1 MKRVCS
7 LCLSL
12 VLAFVLTCPALA
24 AVTATEPEIAAA
36 YLKERG
42 IMVGAEDGNMMLDSG
57 LTRTELAVL
66 LARITVK
73 PEYLEAEQKL
83 YIRTCRF
90 TDVPNWAKVYV
101 GFCSYNGL
109 IAGYG
114 GGVFGAGD
122 PVTSAAGCTV
132 VLRYLG
138 YTESDW
144 DYSSACSKLV
154 SLGLAPSE
162 FITKQVLT
170 RGDMAILLYR
180 ALHSENAT
188 MPEESLDEGITL
200 NEDGSINPP
209 SDGSRYVPQE
219 GDVIRCDDGSTYTI
233 TDVSRW
239 DKNMFQDGP
248 LPELPTATCD
258 WSLMPQVELPAPEV
272 RRYSSAGQDYLFAR
286 NIYESRRMLYTLFN
300 AIGDNPETW
309 KDGKPVLH
317 PSGNAKVKISLTIP
331 TEITPQTFWPW
342 RSSEITNLFNSCPP
356 GTYYMEAWDVYKNGV
371 FQRTEYNIKHAI

>member
-42 IMVGAEDGNMMLDSG
+42 IMVGAEDGDMMLDSG

-83 YIRTCRF
+83 YIRACRF
-90 TDVPNWAKVYV
+90 TDVPNWAQVYV
-101 GFCSYNGL
+101 GFCNYNGL
-109 IAGYG
+109 MAGYG

-188 MPEESLDEGITL
+188 MPEESLDGGITL

-209 SDGSRYVPQE
+209 SDGSRYVPQD
-219 GDVIRCDDGSTYTI
+219 GDVIRCDDGTNYAI

-239 DKNMFQDGP
+239 DKNMFASGP
-248 LPELPTATCD
+248 VGDLPEPTCD
-258 WSLMPQVELPAPEV
+258 WSLLPQPELPAPET
-272 RRYSSAGQDYLFAR
+272 RHYSVNGREYLFVR
-286 NIYESRRMLYTLFN
+286 NLYETRRMLYTLYN

-309 KDGKPVLH
+309 QNGAPLSH
-317 PSGNAKVKISLTIP
+317 PSGEPKVKINLTIAGD
-331 TEITPQTFWPW
+331 IYPQVFWPW
-342 RSSEITNLFNSCPP
+342 RAEEIVDFFNSCPA
-356 GTYYMEAWDVYKNGV
+356 GTYSMEVWDVYIDGV
-371 FQRTEYNIKHAI
+371 FQRTEYNIHAH

>member
-83 YIRTCRF
+83 YIRACRF
-90 TDVPNWAKVYV
+90 TDVPNWAQVYV

-109 IAGYG
+109 MAGYG

-162 FITKQVLT
+162 FITKQVV
-170 RGDMAILLYR
+170 D
-180 ALHSENAT
+180 S
-188 MPEESLDEGITL
+188 
-200 NEDGSINPP
+200 
-209 SDGSRYVPQE
+209 
-219 GDVIRCDDGSTYTI
+219 
-233 TDVSRW
+233 
-239 DKNMFQDGP
+239 
-248 LPELPTATCD
+248 
-258 WSLMPQVELPAPEV
+258 
-272 RRYSSAGQDYLFAR
+272 RRYGDPTLSGFA
-286 NIYESRRMLYTLFN
+286 
-300 AIGDNPETW
+300 
-309 KDGKPVLH
+309 
-317 PSGNAKVKISLTIP
+317 
-331 TEITPQTFWPW
+331 
-342 RSSEITNLFNSCPP
+342 
-356 GTYYMEAWDVYKNGV
+356 
-371 FQRTEYNIKHAI
+371 

>member
-42 IMVGAEDGNMMLDSG
+42 IMVGAEDGDMMLDSG

-83 YIRTCRF
+83 YIRACRF
-90 TDVPNWAKVYV
+90 TDVPNWAQVYV
-101 GFCSYNGL
+101 GFCNYNGL
-109 IAGYG
+109 MAGYG

-188 MPEESLDEGITL
+188 MPEESLDGGITL

-209 SDGSRYVPQE
+209 SDGSRYVP
-219 GDVIRCDDGSTYTI
+219 
-233 TDVSRW
+233 
-239 DKNMFQDGP
+239 
-248 LPELPTATCD
+248 
-258 WSLMPQVELPAPEV
+258 
-272 RRYSSAGQDYLFAR
+272 
-286 NIYESRRMLYTLFN
+286 
-300 AIGDNPETW
+300 
-309 KDGKPVLH
+309 
-317 PSGNAKVKISLTIP
+317 
-331 TEITPQTFWPW
+331 
-342 RSSEITNLFNSCPP
+342 
-356 GTYYMEAWDVYKNGV
+356 
-371 FQRTEYNIKHAI
+371 

>member
-109 IAGYG
+109 MAGYG

-180 ALHSENAT
+180 ALHSENVT
-188 MPEESLDEGITL
+188 MPEESLGGGITL

-219 GDVIRCDDGSTYTI
+219 GDVIRCDDGTNYTI

-239 DKNMFQDGP
+239 DKNMFASGP
-248 LPELPTATCD
+248 VGDLPEPTCD
-258 WSLMPQVELPAPEV
+258 WSLLPQPELPAPET
-272 RRYSSAGQDYLFAR
+272 RHYSVNGREYLFVR
-286 NIYESRRMLYTLFN
+286 NLYETRRMLYTLYN

-309 KDGKPVLH
+309 QNGAPLSH
-317 PSGNAKVKISLTIP
+317 PSGEPKVKINLTIAGD
-331 TEITPQTFWPW
+331 IYPQVFWPW
-342 RSSEITNLFNSCPP
+342 RAEEIVDFFNSCPA
-356 GTYYMEAWDVYKNGV
+356 GTYSMEVWDVYIDGV
-371 FQRTEYNIKHAI
+371 FQRTEYNIHAH

>member
-83 YIRTCRF
+83 YIRACRF

-109 IAGYG
+109 M
-114 GGVFGAGD
+114 
-122 PVTSAAGCTV
+122 AAGCTV

-188 MPEESLDEGITL
+188 MPEESLDGGITL

-219 GDVIRCDDGSTYTI
+219 GDVIRCDDGTNYTI

-239 DKNMFQDGP
+239 DKNMFASGP
-248 LPELPTATCD
+248 VGDLPEPTCD
-258 WSLMPQVELPAPEV
+258 WSLLPQPELPASET
-272 RRYSSAGQDYLFAR
+272 RHYSVNGREYLFVR
-286 NIYESRRMLYTLFN
+286 NLYETRRMLYTLYN

-309 KDGKPVLH
+309 QNGAPLSH
-317 PSGNAKVKISLTIP
+317 PSGEPKVKINLTIAGD
-331 TEITPQTFWPW
+331 IYPQVFWPW
-342 RSSEITNLFNSCPP
+342 RAEEIVDFFNSCPA
-356 GTYYMEAWDVYKNGV
+356 GTYSMEVWDVYIDGV
-371 FQRTEYNIKHAI
+371 FQRTEYNIHAH